1 MSANQLSNHV
11 SRNEVNNIEEMKKG
25 RIVMKV
31 NMKSYIEQWCKQET
45 WDIIQDTN
53 GEKFGWVL

>member
-31 NMKSYIEQWCKQET
+31 NMKSYIEQ
-45 WDIIQDTN
+45 
-53 GEKFGWVL
+53 